1 MKSFNEER
9 INMKLLFQNV
19 PGMISFALDVW
30 TSPNVY
36 SFLAITAHWI
46 TKEWELKETL
56 IDFCKLVGPH
66 TGENL
71 AEAFVNCINEFNIVT
86 KVSKVYYLLLP
97 YFAVIKHP
105 QK

>member
-1 MKSFNEER
+1 M
-9 INMKLLFQNV
+9 
-19 PGMISFALDVW
+19 
-30 TSPNVY
+30 
-36 SFLAITAHWI
+36 SFLGITAYWI

-86 KVSKVYYLLLP
+86 KVSKVYYLLLLLFLILQF
-97 YFAVIKHP
+97 YYLLIIIIFISTFFIILNIGFSTYNR
-105 QK
+105 